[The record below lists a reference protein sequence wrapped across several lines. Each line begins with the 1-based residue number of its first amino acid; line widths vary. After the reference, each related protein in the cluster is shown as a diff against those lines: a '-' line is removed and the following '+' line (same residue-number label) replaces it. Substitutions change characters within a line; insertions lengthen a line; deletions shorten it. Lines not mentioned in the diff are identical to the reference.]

1 MSNWAG
7 DFECNQ
13 CGLKRLTAQSFSKK
27 AIDNYRKHN
36 KSLRCKSCVELSAT
50 LEREQATAKA
60 QAQAQAQAQLST
72 QSQASDEAALVLCS
86 SCDARLFPSN
96 FNTNQLR
103 KGSGK
108 QRCRQCVTTAEDT
121 AMVAT
126 SVAKNAKLKKAQEE
140 VENTAKTGTAAQQ
153 LAASSKLSAL
163 EAELVTGLKPMKL
176 GPKGRKAKGFL
187 NK

>member
-50 LEREQATAKA
+50 LEREQVTAK
-60 QAQAQAQAQLST
+60 AQAQLST